1 MKPEVLIN
9 ANFYGVGGRETHLLK
24 LSETLVQAGASV
36 TIATRVKSS
45 ASAQLI
51 ESLKAIPV
59 RIISTPFAANSS
71 SLKFSTLWAMAVWP
85 LQMRKRYFNTLYTF
99 DISPFTDFLRRF
111 ISSEGKVIL
120 NRAGDLMRVEELP
133 KKNTTLPDLMI
144 VESKMQAA
152 AVRALFPSTLK
163 VLALPMLGNYQT
175 PPKRSISKPTEILEA
190 AFLGRF
196 DENKGAFRLL
206 NIWPNLLDKQI
217 RLSFYG
223 HGDRA
228 RLQTAIE
235 SQGLSD
241 QVRIKQAWSNSAELA
256 AIFEQIDFVL
266 LASQTEGLPVVLLE
280 SIAHGVPFV
289 ATNVGAIRT
298 LAESNPD
305 VLVVQNDA
313 DSICEGIDKMAR
325 SIRSGALEG
334 KRLQQFAN
342 DKYGYDQLAEVW
354 QQTLLHRNFELVD
367 LPCEKNR
374 TAEAE
379 IVIQ

>member
-1 MKPEVLIN
+1 
-9 ANFYGVGGRETHLLK
+9 
-24 LSETLVQAGASV
+24 
-36 TIATRVKSS
+36 
-45 ASAQLI
+45 
-51 ESLKAIPV
+51 
-59 RIISTPFAANSS
+59 
-71 SLKFSTLWAMAVWP
+71 MAVWP
-85 LQMRKRYFNTLYTF
+85 LQMRRRYFNTLYAF

-133 KKNTTLPDLMI
+133 KKNSTMPDLMI
-144 VESKMQAA
+144 VESEMQAA
-152 AVRALFPSTLK
+152 AARALFPSTLK
-163 VLALPMLGNYQT
+163 VLALPLLGNYQT
-175 PPKRSISKPTEILEA
+175 PPKRSIPKPKEILEA

-223 HGDRA
+223 NGDRA

-241 QVRIKQAWSNSAELA
+241 QVRMKHSWSNAAELA
-256 AIFEQIDFVL
+256 AIFEQIDFVI

-289 ATNVGAIRT
+289 ATDVGAIRT

-313 DSICEGIDKMAR
+313 DSICEGIDKMAS
-325 SIRSGALEG
+325 SIRSGAVEG

-342 DKYGYDQLAEVW
+342 NKYGYDQLAEVW
-354 QQTLLHRNFELVD
+354 QQTLLHRNFEPVD
-367 LPCEKNR
+367 LPGEKNLA
-374 TAEAE
+374 AEAE
-379 IVIQ
+379 IVMQ